1 MAAEGHRSEPTSVI
15 VTQLPKEAYRRPIN
29 DYFGQIG
36 PVVRSHLVRDD
47 EGNSKGI
54 AYIVYSTQEDAERC
68 VEQLNNSK
76 FQDKV
81 IHVKLTKQKGG
92 RKIHEEEDESP
103 EVKEEANDFYEEEQ
117 ENKYNNR
124 GNAAKD
130 RNMRKQGRIVVRNLS
145 FKVDEDIVREHFSKF
160 GVIDEIN
167 LLRKK
172 DGQLVGCG
180 FVQYRSK
187 SEAQRAIEECNMKPL
202 LGRTIAV
209 DIAVPKEKFTGKNE
223 RAESSHTG
231 YGDDRGN
238 SAAGPNE
245 RFYYKDEQ
253 KRNNHVIF
261 GEEDTDYLNVKIK
274 EERLSDDEEMS
285 IVKERRS
292 HADDSK
298 EDIKVKRED
307 MLDNEGDDSG
317 VADDEIVSEDEE
329 EFRGSQVRDPM
340 ERPKPA
346 PTKGPSKDVAE
357 ERTLFIRNVSF
368 DAREEDISRV
378 LEKFG
383 ELKYVLICMDKMTDH
398 PKGTAFAQFKEREA
412 ANACLAAVT
421 DPLKKEEFLVCGRY
435 MHAMRAIS
443 RNDLDVKTKEK
454 KEKIQKDKRNLYL
467 AREGFIREGTQ
478 AAADVSKTDLAL
490 RVRLTQV
497 KKRLLKN
504 LHMFISPNRLC
515 VNNLPE
521 KLTDNEFKQIF
532 VQNSPKGAK
541 ITEARIMKDLRT
553 LSDDG
558 TPVSKGYGF
567 ISFAEHEHALQALR
581 KVNNNPDVFTVF
593 KRPIVEFSVEN
604 RAILNARE
612 KRMEKSREMNPTWK
626 NSKKAQKKNAEGK
639 KKGGKKTGDKAK
651 PAVAKKAS
659 KVPTDAEGAQLPG
672 FVGTKSNVKQGTS
685 GAIMGNLG
693 PKVRNRDKGQPQ
705 GKITRRKYRRELQ
718 DRASGKKR
726 KRPQVDAPEEAAAPI
741 KKAKTNTEGK
751 EGKMKKLKMKKK
763 MNKEM
768 KSAMRED
775 ASFNK
780 MVARYKQ
787 KMSSV
792 GPKVPTKRWYE
803 D

>member
-1 MAAEGHRSEPTSVI
+1 MAMEGPRSEPTSVI

-36 PVVRSHLVRDD
+36 PVVRSHLVRDN

-92 RKIHEEEDESP
+92 RKKYEEVDEDP
-103 EVKEEANDFYEEEQ
+103 EVKEEANDFYEEEP
-117 ENKYNNR
+117 ENKYDNKWNP
-124 GNAAKD
+124 AKD

-180 FVQYRSK
+180 FIQFRSR
-187 SEAQRAIEECNMKPL
+187 SEALRAIEECNMKPL

-223 RAESSHTG
+223 RTESSHRD
-231 YGDDRGN
+231 YGDDPGN

-253 KRNNHVIF
+253 KGNSHVIF

-274 EERLSDDEEMS
+274 EERMSDDEEMT

-292 HADDSK
+292 DNKSDSK

-307 MLDNEGDDSG
+307 MLDEEGDDSG
-317 VADDEIVSEDEE
+317 VADDETASEDEE
-329 EFRGSQVRDPM
+329 EFKGSQVVDPM
-340 ERPKPA
+340 EKSKPA

-368 DAREEDISRV
+368 DATEEDVGKV

-398 PKGTAFAQFKEREA
+398 PKGTAFAQFKEKEA
-412 ANACLAAVT
+412 ADACLAAVT

-443 RNDLDVKTKEK
+443 RNDLDVKAKEK
-454 KEKIQKDKRNLYL
+454 KEKVQKDKRNLYL

-478 AAADVSKTDLAL
+478 AAVGVSKTDLAL

-521 KLTDNEFKQIF
+521 ELTDKEFKKIF
-532 VQNSPKGAK
+532 IDNSPKGAK
-541 ITEARIMKDLRT
+541 ITEARIMKDMKT

-558 TPVSKGYGF
+558 TPASKGYGF
-567 ISFAEHEHALQALR
+567 ITFTEHEHALQTLR
-581 KVNNNPDVFTVF
+581 KVNNNPDIFTVF

-626 NSKKAQKKNAEGK
+626 NSKKAQKKNTEGK
-639 KKGGKKTGDKAK
+639 KKGEKKTGDKAK
-651 PAVAKKAS
+651 PAVAKKES
-659 KVPTDAEGAQLPG
+659 KTPTDAEESKLPA
-672 FVGTKSNVKQGTS
+672 FVGTKSNANQGTS

-705 GKITRRKYRRELQ
+705 GKITRRKYRREMQ
-718 DRASGKKR
+718 DRATGKKR
-726 KRPQVDAPEEAAAPI
+726 KRPQ
-741 KKAKTNTEGK
+741 
-751 EGKMKKLKMKKK
+751 
-763 MNKEM
+763 
-768 KSAMRED
+768 
-775 ASFNK
+775 
-780 MVARYKQ
+780 
-787 KMSSV
+787 
-792 GPKVPTKRWYE
+792 
-803 D
+803 